1 MDKCRRRV
9 YQLISSTDRLLHGIV
24 KKNIAIIAG
33 LIVIIVA
40 GYFYKE
46 YHRQLADM
54 TSVKPVAKIN
64 VAAIVNLY
72 QNDEAKAN
80 QQYLNKTIQVK
91 GAITE
96 IINQQDTLINV
107 FIGDTNSVHNVS
119 CLLDKRHFNAIKK
132 YSAGQLITIKGICT
146 GFLLDVELNRCV
158 IVQDN
163 QQ

>member
-1 MDKCRRRV
+1 MV
-9 YQLISSTDRLLHGIV
+9 LS
-24 KKNIAIIAG
+24 KKNIAIAAG
-33 LIVIIVA
+33 IGILVLA

-46 YHRQLADM
+46 YYRRPADI
-54 TSVKPVAKIN
+54 TSIQPAEKVN
-64 VAAIVNLY
+64 AASIVSLY

-80 QQYLNKTIQVK
+80 QQYLNKMVQVQ

-132 YSAGQLITIKGICT
+132 YTAGQQITIKGICT

-163 QQ
+163 KE

>member
-1 MDKCRRRV
+1 MV
-9 YQLISSTDRLLHGIV
+9 LS
-24 KKNIAIIAG
+24 KKNIAITAG
-33 LIVIIVA
+33 LIVIIMT
-40 GYFYKE
+40 GYLYKE
-46 YHRQLADM
+46 YHRQLADI
-54 TSVKPVAKIN
+54 TSVQPVAKIN

-72 QNDEAKAN
+72 QNDETKAN

-119 CLLDKRHFNAIKK
+119 CLLDKRHFNTIKK
-132 YSAGQLITIKGICT
+132 YTTGQQITIKGICT

-163 QQ
+163 Q

>member
-1 MDKCRRRV
+1 MAVADTSIKCFNLSDYCMV
-9 YQLISSTDRLLHGIV
+9 LS
-24 KKNIAIIAG
+24 KKNIAIVAG
-33 LIVIIVA
+33 LSIVVLA

-46 YHRQLADM
+46 YYRRPTDITGMQPAEK
-54 TSVKPVAKIN
+54 VNA
-64 VAAIVNLY
+64 AAIVTLY

-80 QQYLNKTIQVK
+80 QRYLNKTIEVQ

-96 IINQQDTLINV
+96 IVNQQDTLINV

-132 YSAGQLITIKGICT
+132 YTAGQQITIKGICT

-158 IVQDN
+158 IVQN
-163 QQ
+163 NR